1 MKGLPTV
8 GPSSDRPDSAPD
20 TPAVEAEPG
29 LERSEGV
36 APRTLRI
43 LIVEDEG
50 ITAMHIEDMVLE
62 LGHDV
67 IGTAS
72 NGTAAV
78 AAATA
83 QRPDLVL
90 MDITLA
96 KGTDGVAAALE
107 IQRTLGISSIFMT
120 AHSDAGTK
128 HRAQAAGPLG
138 YLVKPFATEQLAAL
152 LSRL

>member
-1 MKGLPTV
+1 MKGLPNV
-8 GPSSDRPDSAPD
+8 EPCSDHPASAPK
-20 TPAVEAEPG
+20 TPAAEAVPG
-29 LERSEGV
+29 LESSECV

-67 IGTAS
+67 IGTVS
-72 NGTAAV
+72 NGPAAV

-96 KGTDGVAAALE
+96 KGTDGIVAALE

-120 AHSDAGTK
+120 AHSDPGTK

-138 YLVKPFATEQLAAL
+138 YLVKPFAIEQMAAL
-152 LSRL
+152 LSCL

>member
-20 TPAVEAEPG
+20 TPSVEAEPG

-138 YLVKPFATEQLAAL
+138 FLVKPFATEQLAAL